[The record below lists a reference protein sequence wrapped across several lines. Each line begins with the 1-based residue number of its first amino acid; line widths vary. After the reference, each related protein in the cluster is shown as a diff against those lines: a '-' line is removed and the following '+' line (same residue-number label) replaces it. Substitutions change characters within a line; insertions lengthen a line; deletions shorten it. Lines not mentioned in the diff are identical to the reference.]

1 VAKSLA
7 SWTWKLGVTFALL
20 FIIFRYVPF
29 GAVVREMSGAIG
41 GWIAAGFALSFV
53 ERLVASW
60 RVKLLTDRLDMRLSI
75 WKIFEINVV
84 SIFYSTFLPGD
95 LAGGAVRWYRM
106 ARPGGHRAEAFA
118 AIVFERL
125 IDTIA
130 LVFFGILFWFWNAPP
145 FGSQALDGVLLAL
158 LALLIGGTAFALSPA
173 ASTLVRR
180 MGSLI
185 PWRKAQDVFLEKSEK
200 VLVSVRMF
208 RRLSPGGMIL
218 LAALTA
224 LRHMLSVLMLLCFAL
239 ALGLALDFSAIGWI
253 RSFVNIL
260 TMIPISFAGLGVR
273 EGSLVVLLQPYG
285 VAGSLAVALSLFMF
299 SVHLAFAVA
308 GGLVEVFRMFRPDPT
323 DKRLDRLPE

>member
-1 VAKSLA
+1 MAKPLA
-7 SWTWKLGVTFALL
+7 SWAWKVGVTFALL
-20 FIIFRYVPF
+20 FIILRYVPF

-41 GWIAAGFALSFV
+41 GWIAAGFALALL
-53 ERLVASW
+53 ERLAASL

-106 ARPGGHRAEAFA
+106 ARPSGKRAEAFA

-125 IDTIA
+125 IDTLA

-145 FGSQALDGVLLAL
+145 FGSRLLDGVLLGL
-158 LALLIGGTAFALSPA
+158 LALLIAGTAFALSPA

-180 MGSLI
+180 LGSLI
-185 PWRKAQDVFLEKSEK
+185 PWRKARDVLLEKSEK

-208 RRLSPGGMIL
+208 RRLSVGGMIL
-218 LAALTA
+218 LAALTT
-224 LRHMLSVLMLLCFAL
+224 LRHMLSVLKLLCFAL

-253 RSFVNIL
+253 RSFVTIL

-285 VAGSLAVALSLFMF
+285 VAGSLAVALSLFLF
-299 SVHLAFAVA
+299 AAHLAFAVA
-308 GGLVEVFRMFRPDPT
+308 GGLVEVYRMFRPDPA
-323 DKRLDRLPE
+323 DKPPDQGPA